1 MSFQRIRRAFP
12 WRTAALLA
20 VLLCAPV
27 LTFAAWFVWEIEPL
41 QSYYLLDYRQCSKT
55 AEQAGSATEI
65 RWLMK
70 TAPGRVN
77 QPAIPSDV
85 TTGKAGNLSLHL
97 SSAAIKSG
105 WIGLE
110 KSAPEQVHSTE
121 LRDTL
126 CPYIYGG
133 FPYSNFIVYPLFEGC
148 VMALMIAAFIV
159 IITRAELWREWKHLW
174 HEVIAADSFR
184 DDWRDVSPIRHGI
197 SRSIAPRE
205 WLGKVRSKLADWTSR
220 SVDIPAL
227 KKVAILPALQSQS
240 LSSPANIQPADS
252 RTELS
257 SELPSQAEPKSPVQG
272 QSIFPGARRANG
284 VQQEPIAWDESQW
297 ID

>member
-1 MSFQRIRRAFP
+1 MRLQRIRRAFP

-20 VLLCAPV
+20 VFFGVPV
-27 LTFAAWFVWEIEPL
+27 LAFTAWFVWEIEPL
-41 QSYYLLDYRQCSKT
+41 QSYYLLDYWQCSKA
-55 AEQAGSATEI
+55 AEKAGSAIEI

-70 TAPGRVN
+70 TAQGRKSL
-77 QPAIPSDV
+77 PAIPSNV

-110 KSAPEQVHSTE
+110 KSAPDLVYSGE
-121 LRDTL
+121 LKDALGTN
-126 CPYIYGG
+126 IYHDRS
-133 FPYSNFIVYPLFEGC
+133 YSNVIALPLLEGC
-148 VMALMIAAFIV
+148 TFALTIVAFIV
-159 IITRAELWREWKHLW
+159 FTTRAELWREWKRLW
-174 HEVIAADSFR
+174 CEVIAADSSR
-184 DDWRDVSPIRHGI
+184 DDWRDVSQIRHGI

-220 SVDIPAL
+220 SVGKPASE
-227 KKVAILPALQSQS
+227 KVAIPPALQSQS
-240 LSSPANIQPADS
+240 LSSPVNIQPADS

-257 SELPSQAEPKSPVQG
+257 LKLPSQAEPKSPVQD
-272 QSIFPGARRANG
+272 QSIFPGARRVNG
-284 VQQEPIAWDESQW
+284 ASQEPVAWDESQW

>member
-1 MSFQRIRRAFP
+1 VLAF
-12 WRTAALLA
+12 T
-20 VLLCAPV
+20 
-27 LTFAAWFVWEIEPL
+27 AWFICEIEPL
-41 QSYYLLDYRQCSKT
+41 QSYYLLDYWQCSKE
-55 AEQAGSATEI
+55 AEKAGSATEI
-65 RWLMK
+65 QWLMK
-70 TAPGRVN
+70 TAQGRKSL
-77 QPAIPSDV
+77 PAIPSDV

-110 KSAPEQVHSTE
+110 KSAPDLVYSGE
-121 LRDTL
+121 LKNALGLNIYRDRS
-126 CPYIYGG
+126 
-133 FPYSNFIVYPLFEGC
+133 YSNFIALPLLEGC
-148 VMALMIAAFIV
+148 TFALTIVAFI
-159 IITRAELWREWKHLW
+159 IFTTRAELWREWKHLW

-220 SVDIPAL
+220 SVDKPAL
-227 KKVAILPALQSQS
+227 EKVAIPPALQSQS

-257 SELPSQAEPKSPVQG
+257 SELPSQAEPKSPTQG
-272 QSIFPGARRANG
+272 QSIFPGARRVNG
-284 VQQEPIAWDESQW
+284 APQEPVAWDESQW

>member
-1 MSFQRIRRAFP
+1 MRLQRIRRALP

-20 VLLCAPV
+20 VLFGVPV
-27 LTFAAWFVWEIEPL
+27 LAFTAWFICEIEPL
-41 QSYYLLDYRQCSKT
+41 QSYYLLDYWQCSKE
-55 AEQAGSATEI
+55 AEKAGSATEI
-65 RWLMK
+65 QWLMK
-70 TAPGRVN
+70 TAQGRKSL
-77 QPAIPSDV
+77 PAIPSDV

-110 KSAPEQVHSTE
+110 KSAPDLVYSGE
-121 LRDTL
+121 LKNALGLNIYRDRS
-126 CPYIYGG
+126 
-133 FPYSNFIVYPLFEGC
+133 YSNFIALPLLEGC
-148 VMALMIAAFIV
+148 TFALTIVAFI
-159 IITRAELWREWKHLW
+159 IFTTRAELWREWKHLW

-205 WLGKVRSKLADWTSR
+205 WLGNVRSKLADWTSR
-220 SVDIPAL
+220 SVDKPAL
-227 KKVAILPALQSQS
+227 EKVAIPPALQSQS

-257 SELPSQAEPKSPVQG
+257 SELPSQAEPKSPTQG
-272 QSIFPGARRANG
+272 QSIFPGARRSNG
-284 VQQEPIAWDESQW
+284 VQQESIAWDESQW

>member
-1 MSFQRIRRAFP
+1 MRLQRIRRAFP
-12 WRTAALLA
+12 WRTATLLA
-20 VLLCAPV
+20 VLLSAPV
-27 LTFAAWFVWEIEPL
+27 LAFAAWFVWEIEPL
-41 QSYYLLDYRQCSKT
+41 QSYYLLDYWQCSKE
-55 AEQAGSATEI
+55 AEKAGSATEI
-65 RWLMK
+65 QWLMK
-70 TAPGRVN
+70 TAQGRKSL
-77 QPAIPSDV
+77 PAIPSDV

-110 KSAPEQVHSTE
+110 KSAPDLVYSGE
-121 LRDTL
+121 LKNALGLNIYRDRS
-126 CPYIYGG
+126 
-133 FPYSNFIVYPLFEGC
+133 YSNFIALPLLEGC
-148 VMALMIAAFIV
+148 TFALTIVAFI
-159 IITRAELWREWKHLW
+159 IFTTRAELWREWKHLW

-220 SVDIPAL
+220 SVDKPAL
-227 KKVAILPALQSQS
+227 EKVAIPPALQSQS

-257 SELPSQAEPKSPVQG
+257 SELPSQAEPKSPTQG
-272 QSIFPGARRANG
+272 QSIFPGARRVNG
-284 VQQEPIAWDESQW
+284 APQEPVAWDESQW

>member
-1 MSFQRIRRAFP
+1 VRFRRLRRAFP

-20 VLLCAPV
+20 VLLGAPV
-27 LTFAAWFVWEIEPL
+27 LAFAAWFVWEIEPL
-41 QSYYLLDYRQCSKT
+41 QSYYLLDYWQCSKA
-55 AEQAGSATEI
+55 AEKAGSATEI

-70 TAPGRVN
+70 TAQGRN
-77 QPAIPSDV
+77 SLPAIPSDV

-105 WIGLE
+105 WNGLE
-110 KSAPEQVHSTE
+110 KSAPYMVYSGE
-121 LRDTL
+121 LKDALGLNIYRDRS
-126 CPYIYGG
+126 
-133 FPYSNFIVYPLFEGC
+133 YSNFIALPLLEGC
-148 VMALMIAAFIV
+148 TFALTIVAFIAFT
-159 IITRAELWREWKHLW
+159 TRADLWQEWKRLWR
-174 HEVIAADSFR
+174 EVIAADSFR
-184 DDWRDVSPIRHGI
+184 YDWRDVSPNRHEI
-197 SRSIAPRE
+197 SRPIAPRE
-205 WLGKVRSKLADWTSR
+205 WLGKVRSKLADWTSK
-220 SVDIPAL
+220 SVGKPASRM
-227 KKVAILPALQSQS
+227 VAIPPALQSQS

-284 VQQEPIAWDESQW
+284 VQQEPIAWNESQW

>member
-1 MSFQRIRRAFP
+1 MRLQRIRRALP

-20 VLLCAPV
+20 VLFGVPV
-27 LTFAAWFVWEIEPL
+27 LAFTAWFICEIEPL
-41 QSYYLLDYRQCSKT
+41 QSYYLLDYWQCSKA
-55 AEQAGSATEI
+55 AEKAGSAAEI
-65 RWLMK
+65 QWLMK
-70 TAPGRVN
+70 TAQGRKSL
-77 QPAIPSDV
+77 PAIPSDV

-110 KSAPEQVHSTE
+110 KSAPDLVYSGE
-121 LRDTL
+121 LKNALGLNIYRDRS
-126 CPYIYGG
+126 
-133 FPYSNFIVYPLFEGC
+133 YSNFIALPLLEGC
-148 VMALMIAAFIV
+148 TFALTIVAFI
-159 IITRAELWREWKHLW
+159 IFTTRAELWREWKHLW

-220 SVDIPAL
+220 SVDKPAL
-227 KKVAILPALQSQS
+227 EKVAIPPALQSQS

-257 SELPSQAEPKSPVQG
+257 SELPSQAEPKSPTQG
-272 QSIFPGARRANG
+272 QSIFPGARRVNG
-284 VQQEPIAWDESQW
+284 APQEPVAWDESQW